1 MTIAHLLEDFGMVTP
16 VEPIETFSEEIV
28 EEAKLES
35 FEKGYSAGWD
45 DAVDAK
51 DKETSRIS
59 TMLASSLE
67 DLNFTYHE
75 AQTQLIENLDPM
87 FKVLTSVILPDT
99 MAATFGHHIVDHLTD
114 MAKDQMNEPMNV
126 VVGGGEAASLRALIG
141 DDFPVEVHVRED
153 ASFAEGQAQLRVGRS
168 ERELNSGAL
177 IDSIRDSVEAF
188 SEQFKEDNQYG

>member
-59 TMLASSLE
+59 AMLASSLE

-87 FKVLTSVILPDT
+87 FKVLTSVVLPDT

-114 MAKDQMNEPMNV
+114 MAKDQMSEPMDI

-141 DDFPVEVHVRED
+141 DNFPVDVNVRED
-153 ASFAEGQAQLRVGRS
+153 AFFAEGQAQLRVGQS
-168 ERELNSGAL
+168 ERELNSEAL
-177 IDSIRDSVEAF
+177 VENIRDSVDAF